1 VIWWYSLPLSEIL
14 GPVLGSIAI
23 ILTIYLFK
31 RTLDYQSNREI
42 DSNYMEVLKMA
53 IEKPYLR
60 DWIKNYKND
69 RQYRLVS

>member
-31 RTLDYQSNREI
+31 RTLDYQSYREI

>member
-14 GPVLGSIAI
+14 GSVLGSIAI

-31 RTLDYQSNREI
+31 RTLDYQSYREI

>member
-1 VIWWYSLPLSEIL
+1 MPLSEIL

-42 DSNYMEVLKMA
+42 ESNYMEVLKMA

-69 RQYRLVS
+69 RQYKLVS